1 MKEEKYLAPEVEI
14 LNVQVEKGVFA
25 SNEDAGGDGDIW

>member
-1 MKEEKYLAPEVEI
+1 MKEIKYVAPEVEI

-25 SNEDAGGDGDIW
+25 STESPDDGGVLN